1 MLAFAQ
7 IEAQSNQP
15 KQKVAYLRFWN
26 MLPPGNG
33 TFDLR
38 RLGAPPSEGMIAG
51 KVPAYRYASYQ
62 ELTPG
67 VYTLG
72 VFKSGEEK
80 TPLRT
85 LNVPLK
91 PDSFFTVLVMPGDV
105 QVIDDTPD
113 PKATSATLV
122 IRNFYPGLT
131 VSVSTDSGMLVDGL
145 AYGATYQATGLPS
158 KRLPLVLKTK
168 LPNGTEA
175 ESGAE
180 ADFVASKRGTLLV
193 IPDSYGRFRPRVTI
207 DGKNL

>member
-1 MLAFAQ
+1 
-7 IEAQSNQP
+7 
-15 KQKVAYLRFWN
+15 
-26 MLPPGNG
+26 
-33 TFDLR
+33 
-38 RLGAPPSEGMIAG
+38 
-51 KVPAYRYASYQ
+51 
-62 ELTPG
+62 
-67 VYTLG
+67 
-72 VFKSGEEK
+72 
-80 TPLRT
+80 
-85 LNVPLK
+85 
-91 PDSFFTVLVMPGDV
+91 MPGDV

-158 KRLPLVLKTK
+158 KRLPLGLKTK

-207 DGKNL
+207 DGKIFDRKLSTKTNSLAGEIDAERSLVTASSRHPPW